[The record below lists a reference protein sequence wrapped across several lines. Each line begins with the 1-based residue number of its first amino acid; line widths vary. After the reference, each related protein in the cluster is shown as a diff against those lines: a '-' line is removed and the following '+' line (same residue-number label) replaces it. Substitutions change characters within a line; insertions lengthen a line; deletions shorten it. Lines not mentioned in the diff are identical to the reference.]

1 MGLRFDHLEEQVRV
15 YDPEQCAVFWK
26 TREKFGGLS
35 NMAAGYPLRVN
46 GVRIRTSE
54 ALYQA
59 LRFPTRPDIQ
69 NIILSEISPMTS
81 KMKGKP
87 FREFTRPDW
96 MAIRVPLMRWC
107 LRLKLFQNWEKFQK
121 DLRETDEKPIVEK
134 KTKRAD
140 FWGAK
145 CTETGELVGPNILG
159 RLLME
164 LRAEFGEVSGP
175 PAQLDPLSLPEFCLL
190 GRPIEPILITADSDR
205 SSLL

>member
-26 TREKFGGLS
+26 TKEKFGGLS
-35 NMAAGYPLRVN
+35 NMAAGYPLHVN
-46 GVRIRTSE
+46 GLNIRTSE

-59 LRFPTRPDIQ
+59 LRFPTRPDVQ
-69 NIILSEISPMTS
+69 SMILSEISPMTA

-87 FREFTRPDW
+87 YREFTRPDW
-96 MAIRVPLMRWC
+96 MSVRVPLMRWC
-107 LRLKLFQNWEKFQK
+107 LRLKLFQNWEKFRK
-121 DLRETDEKPIVEK
+121 DLKETGEKPIVEK

-164 LRAEFGEVSGP
+164 LRAEFDNVLHP
-175 PAQLDPLSLPEFCLL
+175 PTVLDPLNLPEFCLL
-190 GRPIEPILITADSDR
+190 DRPIETIVIGMENDG
-205 SSLL
+205 SSLF